1 MHRALLRYV
10 SVTIEKWRMINQD
23 QFNSTGK
30 LICFSTRTELQIE
43 AHHNSMELQKL
54 NSNRT

>member
-1 MHRALLRYV
+1 MHRELLRYV
-10 SVTIEKWRMINQD
+10 SVTIQKWRMINQD

-43 AHHNSMELQKL
+43 VHHNSMQLANFNLQ
-54 NSNRT
+54 